1 MISATL
7 PKRGTDDWGSGEF
20 GASRGDH
27 KHRGIDSACYPGTKI
42 GSVADGEVTKIGYCY
57 NDDLLYRYVQ
67 VTDWH
72 SKQHRILYI
81 YPSVTKG
88 QMVNKGDII
97 GTAQDIAK
105 RYTRPD
111 KIMKNH
117 IHYEILVDGQPE
129 NPELC

>member
-1 MISATL
+1 MLITDL
-7 PKRGTDDWGSGEF
+7 PHRGTDAWGSGEF
-20 GASRGDH
+20 GSRRGDH
-27 KHRGIDSACYPGTKI
+27 KHRGIDYACYPGTQI
-42 GSVADGEVTKIGYCY
+42 GSIVDGEVTKVGYCY

-97 GTAQDIAK
+97 GAAQDIAK

-111 KIMKNH
+111 KIMFNH
-117 IHYEILVDGQPE
+117 IHYEVLVNGQPE
-129 NPELC
+129 NPEL